1 MRLAVHAE
9 WTKLRT
15 SPGTLWL
22 LATFV
27 LATVAL
33 SAFATAT
40 VVCRTGDCGIDR
52 AKLGLSGVQLGQAVV
67 AILGVTMLG
76 GEHATG
82 MIRVSLAALPRRG
95 TLLAAKAVVLS
106 IAVTFASAVAVT
118 GCLVVGSL
126 SLGGGGMRRAALGS
140 VLYLALVGLLAL
152 GVAALV
158 RNPAVA
164 TGLVLGLLYLFPIM
178 AQAVSDEK
186 WQKYILKIGPM
197 TAGLAIQATTNLGD
211 LPIAPWKGL
220 GVLAL
225 WAAGALLLGGLLLRL
240 RDA

>member
-1 MRLAVHAE
+1 MKPALHAE

-22 LATFV
+22 LVTFI
-27 LATVAL
+27 LATIGL

-40 VVCRTGDCGIDR
+40 IVCRTGDCGIDWV
-52 AKLGLSGVQLGQAVV
+52 KLNLSGVQLGQAVV
-67 AILGVTMLG
+67 AILAVTMIG
-76 GEHATG
+76 GEYATG
-82 MIRVSLAALPRRG
+82 MIRVSLAAVPRRS
-95 TLLAAKAVVLS
+95 TLLAAKASVLTVV
-106 IAVTFASAVAVT
+106 VTFASALAVA
-118 GCLVVGSL
+118 GCLAVGAL
-126 SLGGGGMRRAALGS
+126 SLDDGAVRRAALGS
-140 VLYLALVGLLAL
+140 VLYLVLVALLAL
-152 GVAALV
+152 GIGAAV

-164 TGLVLGLLYLFPIM
+164 SGLVLGLLYLFPIM

-186 WQKYILKIGPM
+186 LQKQVLKLGPM
-197 TAGLAIQATTNLGD
+197 TAGLAIQATTNLAD

-220 GVLAL
+220 GVLAA